1 LELFIIRSFSTQ
13 AFNRLRVKFPF
24 VGEVQELAVTLILGA
39 HLDITYT
46 AWKLMKLS
54 RFLVVLGNFF
64 VARLATCWVQ
74 KYSNMTRENISWWSW
89 FERGL
94 VNLFHLLL
102 VGEALDEM
110 SPASQLR
117 PRIEN
122 KLDAGTFTI
131 HFTLGLW

>member
-1 LELFIIRSFSTQ
+1 M
-13 AFNRLRVKFPF
+13 
-24 VGEVQELAVTLILGA
+24 GEVQELAVTLILGA